1 MCNCSYRSLQLEGGW
16 LNLFLLIANLG
27 LTQGRVVQCPRWKG
41 TAAAPSPCW
50 RGTLLEQQHQYPRVI
65 KHCFLIS
72 GKGKSAELRK
82 ARNSSCRRAVT
93 LLQRVNGLVSF
104 HSWLILL
111 GLLSQWTKC
120 SGRTGKTKTMHH
132 FSYFTSIFFILTSYL
147 AHEKQKSVFFAQ
159 FLKLSEPIFYYIIN
173 TWFQEFLLPLKV
185 GSSSHCSTNFHF
197 LLTYSNSGQ
206 SVLWTCFPMIF
217 VLIRHYSLIN
227 ASLFIIVNANTTY
240 HSGTPCYRA

>member
-1 MCNCSYRSLQLEGGW
+1 MSTLEGDSSST
-16 LNLFLLIANLG
+16 LTLLAWHTAG
-27 LTQGRVVQCPRWKG
+27 
-41 TAAAPSPCW
+41 AAAPISPSDQ
-50 RGTLLEQQHQYPRVI
+50 TLLSYFRQGEKCRAQESQKFQLQT
-65 KHCFLIS
+65 CSNSTAEGEWAGLIS
-72 GKGKSAELRK
+72 QLTNSAGFAISVDKMQWKDR
-82 ARNSSCRRAVT
+82 RNQDNAS
-93 LLQRVNGLVSF
+93 LFLF
-104 HSWLILL
+104 H
-111 GLLSQWTKC
+111 
-120 SGRTGKTKTMHH
+120 
-132 FSYFTSIFFILTSYL
+132 FYFFILTSYL

-227 ASLFIIVNANTTY
+227 ASLFIIVNANTTC